1 MFDVSPLGVVYT
13 EHLDLKATTP
23 VASLWSFDTCVRA
36 ADRRAVALNRDGN
49 PEYWLER
56 SDPLL
61 NTILPGTGVS
71 LVVNFGDSWAAGRS
85 LVRSALLPRVC
96 VIGPVT
102 QSRILR
108 LSARVQAI
116 GAVIPPAL
124 TMHAFGVAPSE
135 LVDRIVP
142 LEDLWPSCE
151 VEDLIDAISPL
162 AVRRQ
167 VAGLRDAVVARLER
181 EHERD
186 SLADATSQLI
196 VRRRGQISIDDIAQ
210 RHGVSRKQMA
220 RRFSAATGMT
230 PKLFARVTRFQ
241 ALVQALL
248 SSDVSH
254 WVSVAPSL
262 GFYDQAHMINEFR
275 GFAGAPPTVFFQP
288 HGDGVDVETRQPRGR
303 PSEWPRRASNPRPSD
318 K

>member
-1 MFDVSPLGVVYT
+1 MSDVSAAGVLYT
-13 EHLDLKATTP
+13 EHLDLKAATP
-23 VASLWSFDTCVRA
+23 VASLWSFETCVRG
-36 ADRRAVALNRDGN
+36 ADRRAVALNRDRN

-96 VIGPVT
+96 VIGSVT
-102 QSRILR
+102 QARILR
-108 LSARVQAI
+108 LSTRVQAI
-116 GAVIPPAL
+116 GAVISPSLA
-124 TMHAFGVAPSE
+124 MNAFGVAPAE

-142 LEDLWPSCE
+142 LEDLWTAPE
-151 VEDLIDAISPL
+151 VEELIDALSPL
-162 AVRRQ
+162 AVRRK
-167 VAGLRDAVVARLER
+167 VVGLRDALVLRLER
-181 EHERD
+181 PHDRD
-186 SLADATSQLI
+186 GLADTTSRLI
-196 VRRRGQISIDDIAQ
+196 VRHRGQISIDGIAR
-210 RHGVSRKQMA
+210 RHGVSRQQMA
-220 RRFSAATGMT
+220 RRFSAAIGMT

-241 ALVQALL
+241 TLVHALL

-254 WVSVAPSL
+254 WVSVAPAL

-288 HGDGVDVETRQPRGR
+288 HGDGIGVETRQPRGR
-303 PSEWPRRASNPRPSD
+303 PSEWPRRSSN
-318 K
+318 